1 VDDDSA
7 SLGCRNERKQ
17 WIPANHSEM
26 CKFKD
31 ATEIGYIRVAG
42 AIEDLVEDAGQM
54 EAPEVPHENGLHPH
68 TPTL

>member
-1 VDDDSA
+1 
-7 SLGCRNERKQ
+7 
-17 WIPANHSEM
+17 M